1 MNRFAERKLR
11 PNGPRTLRIRLAIVF
26 AVSAALF
33 GVAIGT
39 AVLAVHAR
47 NSDGVLTKSLRKRI
61 DTIASNLADAKGQLL
76 GNEIYAQVFSENGN
90 VIDLSPSIGIDEYLL
105 TREQLRFVSRVGSL
119 QVERT
124 IPQLGGRAR
133 LLAEKRYIRATTVV
147 IVVGS
152 SFEVEEQGRRRLL
165 LTFAL
170 VGPLIVGLLGFGGWL
185 IAGAA
190 LKPVLRMTDEAE
202 AISASNLQKRLEL
215 PRGQTEI
222 AHLGETLNAMLD
234 RLEAGFERERAFVDD
249 ASHELRTPLAILR
262 GELELALLHPQ
273 DSKEIQRTLGASL
286 EEVDR
291 LSRLADDLLVLA
303 RAGQAPVERP
313 EPLDILDATKATI
326 HRLTA
331 TFPTNVSVTVTGE
344 PASASIRLDDWQR
357 VVTNLV
363 SNAIRY
369 ASTSVGIEVQR
380 QESNV
385 YIRVLDDG
393 NGFAEDLLPRAFE
406 RFTVGS
412 ASRTRNSHGQTG
424 IGLAIVRA
432 IIESNGGTVS
442 AANPDSG
449 GAEVAVTL
457 PQVAD

>member
-1 MNRFAERKLR
+1 VNRATERKLR
-11 PNGPRTLRIRLAIVF
+11 PSSPLTLRIRLAIVF

-33 GVAIGT
+33 GAAIGT
-39 AVLAVHAR
+39 AVLAIHAR
-47 NSDGVLTKSLRKRI
+47 NSDGILTKALRQRI
-61 DTIASNLADAKGQLL
+61 DTIASNLTEAKGHLPD
-76 GNEIYAQVFSENGN
+76 NEIYAQVFADNGN

-105 TREQLRFVSRVGSL
+105 TQEQLRFVARVGSL
-119 QVERT
+119 QVERN

-133 LLAEKRYIRATTVV
+133 LLAEKRYVRARTIVV
-147 IVVGS
+147 VVGS

-170 VGPLIVGLLGFGGWL
+170 IGPILVGLLGFGGWL

-190 LKPVLRMTDEAE
+190 LRPVLRMTDEAA

-222 AHLGETLNAMLD
+222 AHLGATLNAMLD

-262 GELELALLHPQ
+262 GELELAMLHPQ
-273 DSKEIQRTLGASL
+273 DSKEIQQTLGASL

-291 LSRLADDLLVLA
+291 LSRLAEDLLVLA
-303 RAGQAPVERP
+303 RAAQAPSERP
-313 EPLDILDATKATI
+313 QPLNILDATNATI
-326 HRLTA
+326 HRLGA
-331 TFPTNVSVTVTGE
+331 SFPTNISVAVTGDPVE
-344 PASASIRLDDWQR
+344 APIRLVDWQR

-369 ASTSVGIEVQR
+369 ATTKVGIDVVQ
-380 QESNV
+380 SDNHV
-385 YIRVLDDG
+385 YIRVFDDG
-393 NGFAEDLLPRAFE
+393 HGFADDLLPRAFE

-412 ASRTRNSHGQTG
+412 ASRTRDSHGQTG

-432 IIESNGGTVS
+432 IVESNGGTVT
-442 AANPDSG
+442 AANLATG
-449 GAEVAVTL
+449 GAEVTVVL
-457 PQVAD
+457 PQSNI